1 MMRAPRLTGLR
12 RPQPGPRAKPA
23 RRARGAFLPGFLAG
37 LLTGLAVALAVALY
51 VTRTPVPFV
60 DKLPQ
65 RTAEQDAAEA
75 AKNRNWDPN
84 AAMPGKA
91 VRPPATQASAPAQ
104 AGSAPA
110 AGPGAAAA
118 PGGAAP
124 GRDPAAILAGAAV
137 PALAASA
144 PRTETKADAKSD
156 AKSDAKGASGKAD
169 PAAAARP
176 GDLFIVQAGAFQRA
190 EEADA
195 QRAKLSLLGLE
206 SRVVERP
213 QAGGRI
219 VFRVRLGP
227 FEKAAEAETARER
240 IAASGIE
247 AVVLRAE
254 KGAP

>member
-1 MMRAPRLTGLR
+1 MMTPKRRLPRAPRT
-12 RPQPGPRAKPA
+12 AHA
-23 RRARGAFLPGFLAG
+23 RLARGAFLPGFLAG

-51 VTRTPVPFV
+51 VTRTPVPFL

-91 VRPPATQASAPAQ
+91 VRPPATPASAPEQ
-104 AGSAPA
+104 AGSAPD
-110 AGPGAAAA
+110 PGQGAVTA
-118 PGGAAP
+118 PGGS

-137 PALAASA
+137 PAKPASA
-144 PRTETKADAKSD
+144 PRGETQPDAK
-156 AKSDAKGASGKAD
+156 ADAKGASAKAD
-169 PAAAARP
+169 PTAAARP
-176 GDLFIVQAGAFQRA
+176 GEPFIVQAGAFQRA

-206 SRVVERP
+206 ARVVERS
-213 QAGGRI
+213 QAGGRS
-219 VFRVRLGP
+219 VYRVRLGP
-227 FEKAAEAETARER
+227 FDKASDAEAARDR

-254 KGAP
+254 KATP